1 MGNNTLIKG
10 ATDMEQ
16 EYGDAGESLGQGFK
30 TAPRR
35 AKGGDSSWGA
45 LPQTVRDNDKYQEIV
60 NKRMNDMKTDMDLT
74 SFSDAETASIRN
86 FLLAERSKYA
96 EAAKNIA
103 KIDDRSSEEY
113 LSLVDTMN
121 SVNNSFVN
129 LSKQLQAYKKNKV
142 EYATDQLNNSL
153 SKGMDPEQNRQAM
166 IMYGFYDANK
176 DKKSDAA
183 YDVPFQILDKG
194 NLGFGIDGKVIPYNE
209 VPAPI
214 YKDYKLANSILKT
227 NESVYKSG
235 QPMTKTESDMY
246 RLQLEEA
253 LQDPNSLRSV
263 VYDFDS
269 ELGMRDIGNI
279 WDSNKNKDG
288 AVEEVRS
295 MVINRLLKARVDVA
309 SEGAAERERKKA
321 ASRSARGSG
330 GSGTSTSTAEASG
343 YAPPAKGT
351 DGKWYSYK
359 IGKNGL
365 ADGQKFEVDAPA
377 GQATAP
383 TTKVAPAKTTK
394 KEVEKESP
402 GFFSREYW
410 LGKK

>member
-1 MGNNTLIKG
+1 MENKYTYDDDSLEPGFKTIRRKEGKGNNT
-10 ATDMEQ
+10 
-16 EYGDAGESLGQGFK
+16 
-30 TAPRR
+30 
-35 AKGGDSSWGA
+35 WGA
-45 LPQTVRDNDKYQEIV
+45 VPNTVRDNDKYQEIV
-60 NKRMNDMKTDMDLT
+60 NRHMNDMKTDMDLT

-86 FLLAERSKYA
+86 FLLSERNKYA
-96 EAAKNIA
+96 DAAKKIA
-103 KIDDRSSEEY
+103 SMEDRTSEEY

-121 SVNNSFVN
+121 GVNNSFVN
-129 LSKQLQAYKKNKV
+129 LSKQLQAYKKNKI

-194 NLGFGIDGKVIPYNE
+194 NLGFNIDGKVIPYNE
-209 VPAPI
+209 VPAPV

-235 QPMTKTESDMY
+235 QPMNKIESDMY

-253 LQDPNSLRSV
+253 LQDPNSLRSI
-263 VYDFDS
+263 VYDFDG

-288 AVEEVRS
+288 AVEEIRS

-309 SEGAAERERKKA
+309 SEGAAEKERKKA
-321 ASRSARGSG
+321 ASKKPSG
-330 GSGTSTSTAEASG
+330 GSNGGGSAGGGQED
-343 YAPPAKGT
+343 YAKKYKGS
-351 DGKWYSYK
+351 DGKWYTYK

-365 ADGQKFEVDAPA
+365 ANGQPFEVPPDP
-377 GQATAP
+377 GQEA
-383 TTKVAPAKTTK
+383 APAKKLTTPK
-394 KEVEKESP
+394 TTNKTVEKEKP
-402 GFFSREYW
+402 GFFSRERW
-410 LGKK
+410 FGTK